1 MQTKRAFWAVSI
13 TSLILV
19 IILLSLKAYYVVIAL
34 VAGTLIL
41 GYRELWFLMRKRKLP
56 PVDERIRENASKSI
70 RNGFIFFAIASAG
83 LLIVF
88 SLNQNVNPDIVH
100 VIGGLFLSVGLVYM
114 LSYLF
119 YEQSEP
125 KLDEKGLK
133 ILKTFLIVAGISLSV
148 FIISVVLHNALSG
161 LFGIEE
167 PVFFSIAVFVSPLA
181 FAVGITGSLA
191 IFIKGLFAKLT

>member
-1 MQTKRAFWAVSI
+1 
-13 TSLILV
+13 
-19 IILLSLKAYYVVIAL
+19 
-34 VAGTLIL
+34 
-41 GYRELWFLMRKRKLP
+41 
-56 PVDERIRENASKSI
+56 
-70 RNGFIFFAIASAG
+70 
-83 LLIVF
+83 
-88 SLNQNVNPDIVH
+88 
-100 VIGGLFLSVGLVYM
+100 M

-119 YEQSEP
+119 YEQAEP

-161 LFGIEE
+161 LFAIEE